1 MGGSEMGVLT
11 MSNVT
16 VNVHCNPN
24 PKLHLGLIPR
34 ISSKKQKRVII
45 ALLNPFSDAS
55 MHILLHSPAYTSSR
69 WLQGLLGLPKQ
80 TMRQLSFTTSN
91 LVQNI

>member
-1 MGGSEMGVLT
+1 MGGSGMGILT

-34 ISSKKQKRVII
+34 ILLQK
-45 ALLNPFSDAS
+45 AEKGS
-55 MHILLHSPAYTSSR
+55 
-69 WLQGLLGLPKQ
+69 
-80 TMRQLSFTTSN
+80 
-91 LVQNI
+91 